1 MEMLGIR
8 LVGVNAET
16 GQKLLLTMAFIVGIL
31 LLRALMV
38 GSGACPTGRHRNE
51 RVIVLDAAGCQCVR
65 ETSSR

>member
-16 GQKLLLTMAFIVGIL
+16 GQKLLLTMALIVGIL

-38 GSGACPTGRHRNE
+38 GVA
-51 RVIVLDAAGCQCVR
+51 RVLPDGIA
-65 ETSSR
+65 TSV